1 MKYIMLLVWPVIL
14 LLACEKQDDN
24 IELALRSSCDQEAI
38 VDQDL
43 FDSATSSHVTI
54 EETEI
59 DGNCLRIKFS
69 ASGCNGG
76 TWKLRLVAAEQVK
89 YSLPPQRDVR
99 LKLENNELCQAHL
112 TRELTFDIS
121 DLRSNGEF
129 TLLNVINSEQ
139 QLRYNH

>member
-1 MKYIMLLVWPVIL
+1 MSIFSTTASYDLT
-14 LLACEKQDDN
+14 
-24 IELALRSSCDQEAI
+24 LRTPAAWR
-38 VDQDL
+38 VVH
-43 FDSATSSHVTI
+43 TGVTI

-99 LKLENNELCQAHL
+99 LILENNELCQAHL